1 MGRVEAINGRTR
13 ITNAKKQGKDSGP
26 NYRVYKY
33 KGYQVM
39 TIQDLMAIGGGIVLF
54 ANVVNVIYKWLS
66 PAFKIK
72 RGRKN
77 KELIARLQA
86 HDSKDYEL
94 FAEMREISRRSAGG

>member
-1 MGRVEAINGRTR
+1 
-13 ITNAKKQGKDSGP
+13 
-26 NYRVYKY
+26 
-33 KGYQVM
+33 M

-72 RGRKN
+72 KEVEKN

-86 HDSKDYEL
+86 HDSKDYEM
-94 FAEMREISRRSAGG
+94 FAEMREVSKAQCRGLVSILNHMIDGNGVDKMQKTRNEIIELMEKI